1 MLGGDQRMREVTLPN
16 GEDVHALG
24 LGTWRYGESSA
35 HARSE
40 VATLRHAFE
49 IGYRVIDTAEMYASG
64 GAEAVVGRAI
74 AEATRD
80 GLVREDLF
88 VVTKVLP
95 ENADADGVVR
105 ACERSLRRLKLDRVD
120 LFLLHWRGRRALK
133 DTIDGFEVL
142 QRRGWIRHWG
152 VSNFDRDG
160 MRQLQAVAGGAACSA
175 NQVWYSL
182 SQRGPEA
189 DLLPW
194 QRLHQMPLMAYSP
207 IDQGELL
214 AHPLLKRLSDRL
226 DVTPAQLAIAWVLAQ
241 RGVMAIPKSAR
252 AEHLQQN
259 WDAAALPLSAAD
271 MAVLD
276 HAFPR
281 PQNAGALAMR

>member
-1 MLGGDQRMREVTLPN
+1 MRRMVPPTLP
-16 GEDVHALG
+16 GPLAMPALG
-24 LGTWRYGESSA
+24 LGTWRMGESRHS
-35 HARSE
+35 HADE
-40 VATLRHAFE
+40 LAALRLALD
-49 IGYRVIDTAEMYASG
+49 IGYRAFDTAEMYGEG
-64 GAEAVVGRAI
+64 GAETLLGQALAAALRGPLR
-74 AEATRD
+74 
-80 GLVREDLF
+80 REELC
-88 VVTKVLP
+88 VISKVYP
-95 ENADADGVVR
+95 HHAGTQGVSA
-105 ACERSLRRLKLDRVD
+105 ACERSLKRLQLDHLD
-120 LFLLHWRGRRALK
+120 LYLLHWRGAIPLAQ
-133 DTIDGFEVL
+133 TVEGFERL
-142 QRRGWIRHWG
+142 RRRGLIRHWG
-152 VSNFDRDG
+152 VSNFDLDD
-160 MRQLQAVAGGAACSA
+160 MLELAALPQGRRCAA

-182 SQRGPEA
+182 THRGVEF

-194 QRLHQMPLMAYSP
+194 QQARRMPLMAYSP